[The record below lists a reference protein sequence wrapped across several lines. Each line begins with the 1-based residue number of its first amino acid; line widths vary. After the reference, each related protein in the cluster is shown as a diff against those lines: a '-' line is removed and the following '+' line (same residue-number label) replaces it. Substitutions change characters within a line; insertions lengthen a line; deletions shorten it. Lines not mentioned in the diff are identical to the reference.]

1 MTGSVREA
9 KNQAPNSCEVR
20 AAAPPLHP
28 VDPRAIDGGRDVRRR
43 MKLPDRAELDA
54 ETAETILVN
63 QLTVGSALHLV
74 KCEGGA
80 LSAAGLASRA
90 STALIVYAFM
100 ARAIVVGEAS
110 VWHLF
115 LPMAAEYLVLL
126 LAHPLLVVFVQDAGL
141 RHDAARSLAW
151 IAAISVAAVAWI
163 AWQSLE
169 EGTAWSSQGA
179 HELERF
185 RQWIAGHGMLWA
197 IAAAAAS
204 TALSLPGR
212 VVSFHRNGPP
222 FLAVGIG
229 CAMRFVVAF
238 FGCFLLPLLVANPGS
253 AKWAV
258 WALLLF
264 SELGGL
270 AMHWDLQRR
279 LAERGIPV

>member
-1 MTGSVREA
+1 M
-9 KNQAPNSCEVR
+9 
-20 AAAPPLHP
+20 
-28 VDPRAIDGGRDVRRR
+28 GGCRDVRRR

-80 LSAAGLASRA
+80 LSVAGLVFHA
-90 STALIVYAFM
+90 STAVGVYAFM
-100 ARAIVVGEAS
+100 ARAIVVGDAT

-115 LPMAAEYLVLL
+115 LPMVAEYLVLL

-141 RHDAARSLAW
+141 RRDAVRSLAW
-151 IAAISVAAVAWI
+151 IAAISVAGVAWI
-163 AWQSLE
+163 AWRSLE
-169 EGTAWSSQGA
+169 EGTDWSSQGA
-179 HELERF
+179 RELERL
-185 RQWIAGHGMLWA
+185 RQWIVGHGMLWP
-197 IAAAAAS
+197 IAAATAS

-212 VVSFHRNGPP
+212 VASFHRHGPP

-238 FGCFLLPLLVANPGS
+238 FGCFLLPLLVANPGG
-253 AKWAV
+253 AVWAV
-258 WALLLF
+258 WAVLLF

-279 LAERGIPV
+279 LAERGIQV